1 MCLLWLILLKTGV
14 HKQQNQNKIMKI
26 KHLPI
31 LFAGIAL
38 SFWSCSSNDDLPV
51 AKEPQMLKLSAPI
64 LVNADSTVIMLA
76 DYLLKPT
83 WIDSLKLDPSLK
95 ATVSADSTQ
104 MIIKPVERDFPKL
117 SELKIWS
124 KGFSYSLL
132 LEKSSKLRYRFTF
145 DPKNKKYKRVQIKG
159 QMNEWNPAAGYL
171 FEKDGKWHIDFQL
184 FPGKYQYKMIMD
196 GKEKS
201 DPNNRDS
208 VSNNNGG
215 FNSLLTLGNLNANGL
230 PNLYTSKADGRTI
243 VIGMKNKADNIFV
256 FWQNYLLDQKFW
268 KIDSSGITI
277 EIPRKAK
284 EFDRS
289 FIRVWAWNNAGISN
303 EILVPLQDGK
313 VLTDPKKLTRN
324 DREAMVMYFLMVDR
338 FKNGKPEN
346 DAPIKD
352 KDIDPKVNYM
362 GGDLAGITREIEDGY
377 FSDLGINTLW
387 ISPISQNPLVGYV
400 EYPAPH
406 RKFSGYHGYWPITL
420 TSVDTRFG
428 NADELHKLVSEAHG
442 KNINVL
448 LDFVSH
454 HVHQDYPLLKA
465 HPDWVTPI
473 DLPGKRKNLRLWDEQ
488 RLTTWFDV
496 FLPTF
501 DLTKPEVAN
510 MVSDSAAF
518 WIKEYKLDG
527 FRHDAA
533 KHIPENY
540 WRMLNQKLTQQ
551 VVIPENRNIYQIGE
565 TFGSRELIGSYINPG
580 MLDAQFEFNLYWDA
594 KSAFAMDNTSFRDL
608 NYSLQQS
615 FSYFGEHNLMGNIT
629 GNQDMSRFIS
639 YAGGALTFNED
650 DHEAGW
656 KRDIQVK
663 DTLGY
668 RKLASLEAFNMT
680 IPGIPVI
687 YYGDEFGMAGAGDPD
702 NRRMMKFDSL
712 TKHEQ
717 SLKIITAKL
726 AYLRNS
732 NLALVYGDFT
742 TLKVSEK
749 VYVYIRSYFDKAVI
763 VVFNKDKSSRKIEF
777 EVPDRYLEAKFV
789 AQFGSKVTIEKGK
802 ASMELP
808 GNSFEILSN

>member
-1 MCLLWLILLKTGV
+1 MKTKIITFFAAGLLLSLL
-14 HKQQNQNKIMKI
+14 
-26 KHLPI
+26 
-31 LFAGIAL
+31 
-38 SFWSCSSNDDLPV
+38 SCKSNDDILV
-51 AKEPQMLKLSAPI
+51 SKDPQMLKLTAPI
-64 LVNADSTVIMLA
+64 LVNADSTLIELA
-76 DYLLKPT
+76 DYLLRPSQ
-83 WIDSLKLDPSLK
+83 IDSFTLDPALRAAIS
-95 ATVSADSTQ
+95 TDSAL
-104 MIIKPVERDFPKL
+104 MVIKPADRDFPKL
-117 SELKIWS
+117 SVLKIWS

-132 LEKSSKLRYRFTF
+132 LEKSTKLRYRFTF
-145 DPKNKKYKRVQIKG
+145 DPNNKKYKRVQIKG
-159 QMNEWNPAAGYL
+159 QMNEWNASAGYL
-171 FEKDGKWHIDFQL
+171 FEKEGKWHIDFQL
-184 FPGKYQYKMIMD
+184 FPGKYQYKLIID

-201 DPNNRDS
+201 DPNSRDS

-215 FNSLLTLGNLNANGL
+215 YNSLLILGNLSQSGL
-230 PNLYTSKADGRTI
+230 PVLFTSRADGRKI
-243 VIGMKNKADNIFV
+243 VIGLKNQADSIFV
-256 FWQNYLLDQKFW
+256 FWQNHLLDQAFW
-268 KIDSSGITI
+268 KHDSSGITI
-277 EIPRKAK
+277 NIPRKAR

-289 FIRVWAWNNAGISN
+289 FIRVWAFNKTGISN
-303 EILVPLQDGK
+303 EILVPLKDGK
-313 VLTDPKKLTRN
+313 ALTDANKLTRA

-338 FKNGKPEN
+338 FKNGKPGN
-346 DAPIKD
+346 DAPVKD

-377 FSDLGINTLW
+377 FTNLGINTLW
-387 ISPISQNPLVGYV
+387 ISPITQNPLGGYV

-420 TSVDTRFG
+420 TTVDTRFG
-428 NADELHKLVSEAHG
+428 NADELHQLVKEAHD
-442 KNINVL
+442 KNINVI

-454 HVHQDYPLLKA
+454 HVHQEYAVLKT
-465 HPDWVTPI
+465 HPDWITQL

-518 WIKEYKLDG
+518 WIKEYQLDG

-533 KHIPENY
+533 KHVPENY
-540 WRMLNQKLTQQ
+540 WRMLTGKLTSQ
-551 VVIPENRNIYQIGE
+551 VAIPEKRNVFQIGE
-565 TFGSRELIGSYINPG
+565 TFGSRELIGSYVNPG

-608 NYSLQQS
+608 NFSLQQS
-615 FSYFGEHNLMGNIT
+615 FNYYGEHNLMGNIT

-639 YAGGALTFNED
+639 YASGALSFTED
-650 DHEAGW
+650 ANEAGW

-668 RKLASLEAFNMT
+668 QKLASLEAFNMT

-712 TKHEQ
+712 NKHELD
-717 SLKIITAKL
+717 LKAITARL
-726 AYLRNS
+726 ARFRNS

-742 TLKVSEK
+742 TLKVNEK
-749 VYVYIRSYFDKAVI
+749 IFVYLRSYFDKAVI
-763 VVFNKDKSSRKIEF
+763 VVFNKDKSARKVEF
-777 EVPDRYLEAKFV
+777 DLPERFMDGKFEARFGNKFV
-789 AQFGSKVTIEKGK
+789 VDKGK
-802 ASMELP
+802 MSLELA
-808 GNSFEILSN
+808 GNSFEIFSN